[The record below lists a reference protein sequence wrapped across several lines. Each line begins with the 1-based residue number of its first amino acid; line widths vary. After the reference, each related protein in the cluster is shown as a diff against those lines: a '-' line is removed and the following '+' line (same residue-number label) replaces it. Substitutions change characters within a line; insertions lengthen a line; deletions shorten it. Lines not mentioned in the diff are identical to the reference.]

1 MEKTI
6 EKIIERLKDFEPTQN
21 DKRQIIKWLGE
32 LIQLR
37 KQCEVPQRDV
47 ELQRGILVMRN
58 EKCGKLA
65 KMMQEVLG
73 QEDKF
78 KVGDIVWV
86 EDDDGKRV
94 KRVFWYF
101 CGGEDCNGF
110 PYVCFNPDDSSRGEC
125 FDKAELC
132 VARAEL

>member
-1 MEKTI
+1 MERTI
-6 EKIIERLKDFEPTQN
+6 ERIIERLKDFEPTKN
-21 DKRQIIKWLGE
+21 DRRQIIKWLGE

-37 KQCEVPQRDV
+37 KQCET
-47 ELQRGILVMRN
+47 LQRGVKLQKDILIMQRD
-58 EKCGKLA
+58 KICKLV
-65 KMMQEVLG
+65 KMMQESLG

-86 EDDDGKRV
+86 EDDDGKRI

-101 CGGEDCNGF
+101 CGGEDYDGF